1 MQVINGIVDN
11 THALC
16 ENCGLSANHIADG
29 AFQCFRQG
37 AHEVTFR
44 AHLYATPTST
54 PQELVNYII
63 NWVRRGVSIVI
74 NGLLLT
80 IDGSCDVIIES
91 FSVPEC
97 TQEQQHTSEP
107 AAMTTTNH
115 IFKSITTPKHD
126 TTRPISQQPTVVT
139 NTWNFSA
146 QVIVVGAVVVMG
158 IFIVAVM
165 LTVIIVVCLCTKYCR
180 LIRSVLDSIIL
191 VTAWMWL
198 PVLFPV
204 SLDLVT
210 IPNFL
215 DVLTQQS
222 CFQLGQFLIII

>member
-1 MQVINGIVDN
+1 MTKVINTIVDN

-16 ENCGLSANHIADG
+16 ENCGLTANHITDG

-63 NWVRRGVSIVI
+63 NWVRHGVSVVI

-80 IDGSCDVIIES
+80 IDRSCDVIIES

-97 TQEQQHTSEP
+97 TQEQQQETTGP
-107 AAMTTTNH
+107 AETTTTKDMTTTTTNH
-115 IFKSITTPKHD
+115 IFKSITIPKHD
-126 TTRPISQQPTVVT
+126 TTRPISQQPTMVT
-139 NTWNFSA
+139 NTLHFSA
-146 QVIVVGAVVVMG
+146 EVIVVGAVVVMV

-180 LIRSVLDSIIL
+180 
-191 VTAWMWL
+191 
-198 PVLFPV
+198 
-204 SLDLVT
+204 
-210 IPNFL
+210 
-215 DVLTQQS
+215 
-222 CFQLGQFLIII
+222 